1 MEDKNEKDELVF
13 LADWLKKAINLVLR
27 FFLNVFEF
35 SIKKFTYILL
45 FIILGT
51 CSSYF
56 AYLMFMPGYK
66 GYIIVRQNSKLFNL
80 AYCRNILEGLN
91 GSIDFSNNSDIK
103 DRLNIDGTIAGSIL
117 NLSLIQNKSNLSD
130 SLSSEFPI
138 LISITLTRNEDI
150 KILADALVGYLNNI
164 PFYKDRISEELRQCK
179 RTLDL
184 FDQKIKELEV
194 LRAKFDTNVF
204 MPNRTTSIF
213 FSEPI
218 DYISTYEKLI
228 SLNLQR
234 QLYLEKLKV
243 TTQFTMVD
251 YSIYSLSS
259 RYRLEKF
266 ILFGIFMGYIIGL
279 IVVYFFEFFYLHK
292 SKNQLRFK

>member
-1 MEDKNEKDELVF
+1 M
-13 LADWLKKAINLVLR
+13 
-27 FFLNVFEF
+27 
-35 SIKKFTYILL
+35 
-45 FIILGT
+45 FI
-51 CSSYF
+51 
-56 AYLMFMPGYK
+56 PGYK
-66 GYIIVRQNSKLFNL
+66 GYIIVRQNSNLFNL

-91 GSIDFSNNSDIK
+91 GSIDFRNNSDIK
-103 DRLNIDGTIAGSIL
+103 DRLNIDGIIAGSIL
-117 NLSLIQNKSNLSD
+117 KLSLVQNKSNLSD

-138 LISITLTRNEDI
+138 LISINLTRNEDI
-150 KILADALVGYLNNI
+150 KVLADALVGYLNNI

-179 RTLDL
+179 RKLDL

-194 LRAKFDTNVF
+194 LRAKFDTSAF
-204 MPNRTTSIF
+204 MPNRNTSIF

-228 SLNLQR
+228 YLNLQR

-279 IVVYFFEFFYLHK
+279 IVVYFIEFFYLHK
-292 SKNQLRFK
+292 SKNQLK